1 MIMQDIKIK
10 KKNNLKKEFL
20 KKIKNFFK
28 KNQNKKSLKNDI
40 EKFLNKIIKNK
51 LPLKIDE
58 EKIIFNVFELP
69 QKLVSD
75 IMIPRS
81 DIISIDA
88 DLTIRELIKLI
99 GRTNHSR
106 YPVHQKNRDNIIGMV
121 HIKDAV
127 STWESTKKIK
137 IKKMIREILF
147 VPPSMNVLD
156 LILKMR
162 MSHTHMAIVI
172 DEHGGLD
179 GLVTIEDLVEE
190 IVGEIKDEH
199 DAQKEKKEK
208 IYSEIKNGKIVIN
221 AKMQIKQFEK
231 KYGKILTNNKDF
243 KNVDTMGGLVFT
255 LFGRIP
261 LKGEVIKHYTGC
273 EFEILETDTRKIRKI
288 LIRNHRLL

>member
-1 MIMQDIKIK
+1 MQNIKIK
-10 KKNNLKKEFL
+10 KKNNLKIEFL

-208 IYSEIKNGKIVIN
+208 IYSEIKNGKIVIS